1 MPALYWIV
9 PFVCMVNLVWAIF
22 RYRQKTTL
30 WRALTVIGMTLLV
43 IASPFLMFL
52 GVLAADEFREHRNR
66 LSFESAEWK
75 ASLAR
80 PNDPV
85 RLRMIDD
92 LLKHKRLQ
100 GMAEEEVISLLGKPP
115 KTDYFRDYQLVYWL
129 GPERGFISI
138 DSEWLAVRLG
148 SDHRVTETRI
158 VRD

>member
-1 MPALYWIV
+1 MPVLFWIV
-9 PFVCMVNLVWAIF
+9 PFMCMVPLVWAIF
-22 RYRQKTTL
+22 RYHRKSTV
-30 WRALTVIGMTLLV
+30 WRGLTVIGMTLVV

-52 GVLAADEFREHRNR
+52 GLLTADEITEHGNR
-66 LSFESAEWK
+66 LSFDSAMWK
-75 ASLAR
+75 ASLAH

-92 LLKHKRLQ
+92 LLKHNRLQ

-115 KTDYFRDYQLVYWL
+115 KTDYFPDYQLVYWL

-148 SDHRVTETRI
+148 SDRRVTEARL